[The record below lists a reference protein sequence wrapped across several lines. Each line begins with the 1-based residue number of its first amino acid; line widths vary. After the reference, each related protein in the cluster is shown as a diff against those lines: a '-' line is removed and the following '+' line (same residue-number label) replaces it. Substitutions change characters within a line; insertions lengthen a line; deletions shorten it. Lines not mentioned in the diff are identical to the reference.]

1 MTASSTALNRKS
13 TNSDRDIG
21 GLEDILGHRF
31 SNCELLKAALRHSS
45 VAPGAGRGRGGDNF
59 ERFEFL
65 GDRVLGLIVADML
78 LERFPREAEGDVARR
93 HAALVSRRTLAEIA
107 AEIDLGRHLRL
118 TRGEDESGGRRKPSV
133 LADALEAVIGALY
146 RDGGLDAAAGF
157 VAKLFKPRL
166 DREGKPPRD
175 PKTAL
180 QEWAQARGLPLPVYR
195 TVKVEG
201 PAHQPSFQIEAKVEG
216 FEPVVAGGSSKRN
229 AERAAASALIEALPK
244 QS

>member
-1 MTASSTALNRKS
+1 MAASSTALTRKA
-13 TNSDRDIG
+13 TPDRDLD
-21 GLEDILGHRF
+21 GLEDVLGHRF
-31 SNCELLKAALRHSS
+31 ANRDLLKAALRHSS
-45 VAPGAGRGRGGDNF
+45 VAAGSGRVRGDNF

-65 GDRVLGLIVADML
+65 GDRVLGLIVADL
-78 LERFPREAEGDVARR
+78 LLARFPREAEGDIARR

-146 RDGGLDAAAGF
+146 RDAGLDAASRF
-157 VAKLFKPRL
+157 VGQLFEARL
-166 DREGKPPRD
+166 NGAGKPPRD
-175 PKTAL
+175 PKTTL

-201 PAHQPSFQIEAKVEG
+201 PAHLPSFQIEVKVEG
-216 FEPVVAGGSSKRN
+216 FDPVVAGGSSKRN
-229 AERAAASALIEALPK
+229 AERAAATALIEALPK
-244 QS
+244 QP